1 MSTAIEAEKT
11 HRRLS
16 GLKKNGLVPRSFK
29 GNEILDHLVGNP
41 KTHVFHVDEGTCTE
55 YMTGFVRLNHDLTDN
70 QGNKYHMCKKCIRD
84 YEVFDILDACYSEG
98 YKEVIL

>member
-29 GNEILDHLVGNP
+29 GNEKSCKNRTDYACCNP
-41 KTHVFHVDEGTCTE
+41 
-55 YMTGFVRLNHDLTDN
+55 
-70 QGNKYHMCKKCIRD
+70 
-84 YEVFDILDACYSEG
+84 
-98 YKEVIL
+98 